1 MQKTTKTG
9 KFSKIYQS

>member
-9 KFSKIYQS
+9 KMNNLYQS